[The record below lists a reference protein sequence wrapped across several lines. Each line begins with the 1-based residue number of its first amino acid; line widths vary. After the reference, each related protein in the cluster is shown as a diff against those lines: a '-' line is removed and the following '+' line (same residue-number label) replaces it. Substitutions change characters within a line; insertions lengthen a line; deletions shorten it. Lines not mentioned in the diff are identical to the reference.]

1 MILRSN
7 LPIVALHFYL
17 TPGGSFHD
25 DPENRGD
32 RGDRGGRGERESRG
46 YRGGR
51 GFTLVEMLIVM
62 GVMLVLSAL
71 TIMVIGS
78 ATRASEIRQTKNI
91 LRILEMAVGEWELVA
106 DRKISY
112 GVLAEPD
119 PNARYNIDQSI
130 IETSGTGPN
139 FHFSN
144 SIFDLLG
151 IIERTAQSRDILADI
166 DPEFL
171 TDGTDAD
178 GNVRLGL
185 RDPWDTPIRAIFP
198 GRLWVGPSPVWP
210 GDDPLLHNEDG
221 TVRTLIEQ
229 FHGVAVSRQI
239 LFVSAGPDGEWGN
252 LFLNVA
258 MEDLSEIQRDDPNS
272 TNDLEAAADN
282 IYSYEALRPR
292 PAP

>member
-1 MILRSN
+1 MIPRSN

-25 DPENRGD
+25 DPEN

-112 GVLAEPD
+112 GVEGEPD
-119 PNARYNIDQSI
+119 PYALYAINQEH
-130 IETSGTGPN
+130 IEKTDTDPY
-139 FHFSN
+139 FHFDD

-151 IIERTAQSRDILADI
+151 IIERTSQARDILADI

-185 RDPWDTPIRAIFP
+185 RDAWDKPIRAVFP
-198 GRLWVGPSPVWP
+198 GRLWVGPGPLWD
-210 GDDPLLHNEDG
+210 GDDPIPRNEDG
-221 TVRTLIEQ
+221 TLRTLIEQ

-252 LFLNVA
+252 LFLDTAIENITA
-258 MEDLSEIQRDDPNS
+258 PNDR
-272 TNDLEAAADN
+272 TALEAAADN

>member
-112 GVLAEPD
+112 GVANEPV
-119 PNARYNIDQSI
+119 NGARYQILQDH
-130 IETSGTGPN
+130 IEKTDTDPY
-139 FHFSN
+139 FHFDD

-171 TDGTDAD
+171 IDGTDAD
-178 GNVRLGL
+178 DVVRLGL
-185 RDPWDTPIRAIFP
+185 RDAWDKPIRAVFP
-198 GRLWVGPSPVWP
+198 GHVPQPFENIASN
-210 GDDPLLHNEDG
+210 LLNEDG
-221 TVRTLIEQ
+221 TILTKIEQ
-229 FHGVAVSRQI
+229 FHGVAVS
-239 LFVSAGPDGEWGN
+239 LVGTPG
-252 LFLNVA
+252 
-258 MEDLSEIQRDDPNS
+258 
-272 TNDLEAAADN
+272 
-282 IYSYEALRPR
+282 
-292 PAP
+292 